1 MRARLLRCSEFRPGG
16 YELTLVHLHQI
27 CRGYPG
33 YPVELE
39 VSPTFAE
46 PRSYWVSLCSSTAES
61 DVGDVSRRSQELRNR
76 QRLLRGGRLTKEQQL
91 PDSRGYRLSRT
102 SRCATA
108 KVEKSIFFA

>member
-61 DVGDVSRRSQELRNR
+61 DVGDVSRCSQEPEDR

-91 PDSRGYRLSRT
+91 PASRASCPPRT
-102 SRCATA
+102 STCPSPKAHTT
-108 KVEKSIFFA
+108 

>member
-61 DVGDVSRRSQELRNR
+61 DVGDVSRCSQEPEDR
-76 QRLLRGGRLTKEQQL
+76 QRLLRGQPPTNKHQL
-91 PDSRGYRLSRT
+91 PNTPPSPPPRPPR
-102 SRCATA
+102 
-108 KVEKSIFFA
+108 